1 MRLISIPG
9 FVATVS
15 LAFAPAAFAGSP
27 DHGPHIVP
35 NVHDASTHGPGP
47 RVASNHEGDHH
58 GNPMPFIDRLSAN
71 TALVAKLT
79 PLLPPN
85 TSLADAAKGF
95 KNEGQFIAALHAAKD
110 LGVSFTDLKA
120 EMTGSEHDSLG
131 QAIHDL
137 KPTVDAK
144 TSAKTAAGEAKA
156 DITATRPSLGDRI
169 AANTA
174 LAAKLTP
181 LLPSGM
187 TLADAA
193 AGFKNQGQFIAALH
207 AAKDLNVSFA
217 DLKAEMTG
225 SAHDSLGQAIHDL
238 KPTADA
244 SASAKTAEQEAHS
257 DIKST
262 RPPDGDGDAD
272 DK

>member
-1 MRLISIPG
+1 MKLISIPG
-9 FVATVS
+9 FVVTASMALT
-15 LAFAPAAFAGSP
+15 PAASAGSP
-27 DHGPHIVP
+27 EHGPHIVP
-35 NVHDASTHGPGP
+35 NVHEASTPHTGSH
-47 RVASNHEGDHH
+47 VSSHHEAEHH
-58 GNPMPFIDRLSAN
+58 GNQMAFADRIAAN
-71 TALVAKLT
+71 AALTARLT

-85 TSLADAAKGF
+85 TTLADAAKGF

-137 KPTVDAK
+137 KPAVDAK
-144 TSAKTAAGEAKA
+144 ASAKTAAGEAKA

-193 AGFKNQGQFIAALH
+193 KGFKNEGQFIAALH
-207 AAKDLNVSFA
+207 AAKDLGVSFA

-225 SAHDSLGQAIHDL
+225 SAADSLGQAIHDL

-244 SASAKTAEQEAHS
+244 GAAAKTAEHEAHA

>member
-1 MRLISIPG
+1 M
-9 FVATVS
+9 
-15 LAFAPAAFAGSP
+15 
-27 DHGPHIVP
+27 
-35 NVHDASTHGPGP
+35 
-47 RVASNHEGDHH
+47 
-58 GNPMPFIDRLSAN
+58 MPFADRIAAN
-71 TALVAKLT
+71 AALTARLT

-85 TSLADAAKGF
+85 TTLADAAKGF